1 MGLGGSIAS
10 TVKNKISGYGGNLV
24 SNAAGAAKSP
34 KRTGSVNHDVE
45 GLIEESQYIK
55 GDKVLYYPLDI
66 GTDANGHY
74 LQFFIRKQA
83 NLKMTFKGN
92 DGKEVISEAATTIDK
107 VKWNLLD
114 LGDKSTFTNNIL
126 FIKGTTK
133 PSGVYINKPNK
144 DNETLTP
151 KELKELIKEKKLEDK
166 KAYIPQEKG
175 LRKKYITG
183 VSADGQIMV
192 TSGTARSF
200 TKYEIGKKGITI
212 YRKTSKGGEGKWFF
226 SGTYSEKDITVAKQ
240 INFYTEKILSAGAPE
255 DKNETPENEVKVG
268 ITSKYPSLRMES
280 SIALF
285 LPGGLKNETKPE
297 WGETGTRIS
306 YEAQAML
313 AAASGD
319 LQGAISGGGRAAE
332 MAMKEKV
339 IPNLMDRAGA
349 KYGMAYT
356 DRMQVFFKNMGKRS
370 FSYTFKFM
378 PKSRAESIR
387 VDDIVKMF
395 RFYGSPSYLNSKTV
409 QGNNE
414 GMGTGGTERGQ
425 SGGWSIMRQPQI
437 FEIVYM
443 YKDKR
448 NEYLNRISHCVLD
461 SVSITYNGDNNKFF
475 NPSDD
480 KKSGS
485 PAPVE
490 TQIDLSFKE
499 IEIITKDKIDQGF

>member
-24 SNAAGAAKSP
+24 SNVAGAAKSP

-45 GLIEESQYIK
+45 GLIEESKYIK

-83 NLKMTFKGN
+83 NLKMSFKGN
-92 DGKEVISEAATTIDK
+92 DGKELGEGDDKKEVTKEVEALNLTPAIDK
-107 VKWNLLD
+107 NGNSIMIV
-114 LGDKSTFTNNIL
+114 G
-126 FIKGTTK
+126 
-133 PSGVYINKPNK
+133 
-144 DNETLTP
+144 
-151 KELKELIKEKKLEDK
+151 KEKKTNISVDDDNIKNAISGLNLTNPKSKGAYRWKWGGSGKFLVGVSDDGKLMTVSGEYRSFDPSKSDSKIIKWTNNSGKEASAKLNSNYKNYKVAKDASYYKKQVLIDK
-166 KAYIPQEKG
+166 K
-175 LRKKYITG
+175 
-183 VSADGQIMV
+183 
-192 TSGTARSF
+192 
-200 TKYEIGKKGITI
+200 EINN
-212 YRKTSKGGEGKWFF
+212 Y
-226 SGTYSEKDITVAKQ
+226 
-240 INFYTEKILSAGAPE
+240 
-255 DKNETPENEVKVG
+255 ETPENEVKVG
-268 ITSKYPSLRMES
+268 ITNKYPSLRMES

-297 WGETGTRIS
+297 WGETGTRIG

-395 RFYGSPSYLNSKTV
+395 RFYGSPSYLNSKSV

-461 SVSITYNGDNNKFF
+461 SVSVTYNGDNNKFF